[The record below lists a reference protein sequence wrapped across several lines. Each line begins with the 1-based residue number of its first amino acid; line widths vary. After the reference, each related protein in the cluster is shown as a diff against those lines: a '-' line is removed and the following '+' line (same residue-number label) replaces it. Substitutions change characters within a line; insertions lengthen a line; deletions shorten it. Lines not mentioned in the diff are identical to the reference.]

1 MSKFRY
7 IIKRNA
13 KYGFMDENGQEII
26 KPIFERVSEFNEG
39 LAWAVVEKNEKWFS
53 GFINESG
60 DWVIEPTFSG
70 YGWSMTETSL
80 FSDGLAPIQSI
91 ENRKMMYI
99 NKLGEAVTDPIY
111 DTAGIFSEQ
120 RAITAINDRF
130 GYIDELGNQVIDHQ
144 YGIYSSAFI
153 QNNRFSEGLAAVR
166 FNIGEDGLETDNN
179 FGYINKNGEVVFEPE
194 YYYANA
200 FSEGFAM
207 IKDGYDYY
215 FINSKGEVPFERPTQ
230 VATSFSER
238 FANIYDNETECFG
251 YINTTGE
258 WVIAPTFKSAFR
270 FTEGL
275 TCIQRPYIKTKGFI
289 DTSGEIVIPESFTT
303 ALPFKNGLAYVE
315 QKKGVGY
322 INKSGEFIWKSK

>member
-1 MSKFRY
+1 
-7 IIKRNA
+7 
-13 KYGFMDENGQEII
+13 MDENGQEII

-130 GYIDELGNQVIDHQ
+130 GYIDELGNQVINHQ
-144 YGIYSSAFI
+144 YGIYSLAFI

-166 FNIGEDGLETDNN
+166 FDIGEDGLETDNN

-194 YYYANA
+194 DYYGNA

-207 IKDGYDYY
+207 IKDLLLHHHLPHPPREG
-215 FINSKGEVPFERPTQ
+215 GEGGEGGERGL
-230 VATSFSER
+230 
-238 FANIYDNETECFG
+238 FAIEIAEEG
-251 YINTTGE
+251 
-258 WVIAPTFKSAFR
+258 VI
-270 FTEGL
+270 
-275 TCIQRPYIKTKGFI
+275 C
-289 DTSGEIVIPESFTT
+289 VIPDHPSIIPISSWIIPVLSRIIPAHPRIIPAHPIMAKCRNER
-303 ALPFKNGLAYVE
+303 
-315 QKKGVGY
+315 
-322 INKSGEFIWKSK
+322 